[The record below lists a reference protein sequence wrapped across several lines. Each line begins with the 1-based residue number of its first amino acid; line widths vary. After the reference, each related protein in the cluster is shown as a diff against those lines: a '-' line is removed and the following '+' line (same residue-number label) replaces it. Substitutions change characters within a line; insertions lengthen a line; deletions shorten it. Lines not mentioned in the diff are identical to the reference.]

1 MIKSYFTLS
10 LALVFITQCLAAYK
24 PVQGTQS
31 MDMVGSG
38 STASWIAELNLS
50 DRYADTI
57 TFSELLEVANM
68 GWNWLRMQPNAWT
81 QDKNCLTSA
90 LWVPGGKVFIGSIAR
105 GERLTQMKANGP
117 TLAPVW
123 WKAKTGTGNHA
134 EDNVLYQFESRQTE
148 TDGQDGNGLLMV
160 TYGSFSGK
168 ADTVG
173 EPVNPCSKCKI
184 TAKGLEVNYFDKNLV
199 GLVEEPDNVAKRS
212 PKKGKAPKK
221 VTTST
226 KTTSSSKTASS
237 VTTSSSKTTSAVIV
251 HTTSTTSK
259 TSSSQISSASQTS
272 STGHTSSSS
281 QTSSSRSTSDGPKTL
296 STVTT
301 SAQSGSTIA
310 EPTIKAVSFTYSLSD
325 QTAVDKRFAAA
336 TIEAY

>member
-31 MDMVGSG
+31 MTMVGSG
-38 STASWIAELNLS
+38 STASWIAELDMP
-50 DRYADTI
+50 DRFADTI

-68 GWNWLRMQPNAWT
+68 GWNWLRTQPNAWT
-81 QDKNCLTSA
+81 QDQNCLISA

-105 GERLTQMKANGP
+105 GERLTKMKADGP
-117 TLAPVW
+117 TSAPVW

-148 TDGQDGNGLLMV
+148 TDGQDGNGLLMA

-184 TAKGLEVNYFDKNLV
+184 TAKGLEVSYFDKNLV
-199 GLVEEPDNVAKRS
+199 GLVKEPDNVAKRS
-212 PKKGKAPKK
+212 AKKAKAPKK

-226 KTTSSSKTASS
+226 KTTSSSKATSS
-237 VTTSSSKTTSAVIV
+237 VTTSSSKTTSVVIV

-259 TSSSQISSASQTS
+259 TSSSQISS
-272 STGHTSSSS
+272 TGHTSSSS
-281 QTSSSRSTSDGPKTL
+281 QTSSSRLTSDGPKTL

-310 EPTIKAVSFTYSLSD
+310 EPTIEAVSFTYSLSD

-336 TIEAY
+336 TIAAY